1 MAASGLD
8 HLKNDYRRRFC
19 RPSRAPDIHTE
30 QGQNLMEFLQDCFE
44 EKSLANDFSTNSTKS
59 MICST
64 PKARDSCSQTPK
76 QERQKSLPKSVPVS
90 SKKKDSFLPC
100 VEKPSKAASRS
111 VHAHE
116 VHQDILETDVGSRNT
131 PHLKNVSSRKPDDQN
146 SESDEEFYLSVGSP
160 SVPLNA
166 KSPVSQN
173 AILSA
178 ARETYFLENSENVL
192 SSSTEIS
199 LKTKK
204 RLNFENKDILKSTET
219 ENEES
224 EVEEKISE
232 GQQEKKRSE
241 ASQKKIQDSE
251 FEIQPQ
257 AKKSFS
263 TLFLETI
270 TRKSELSPVVRH
282 TEPAAPHLPPASDMK
297 LLEDEF
303 IIDES
308 DTSFASRSWVTI
320 PRKTGTQKQ
329 CPVSPAENPAAKESR
344 EKDGNV
350 PPKTSTGDSQAHE
363 TQPAQKSLSDD
374 EKRRGISCTLTD
386 EVENNCTSTKCEIY
400 SKNKE
405 KSSRNERTAK
415 QKRKYKGNIV
425 EEQLD
430 VGHAKKKSTNM
441 SHTTHNKLQR
451 NLGRSNDQ
459 EAKKNDIP
467 KKISPKGS
475 KQKKKLPKGKQDSK
489 EKRVF
494 SESKN
499 RLVAE
504 EVTLTVMRSQRI
516 SRHPSDWWVV
526 KSQDSPVHSN
536 CSPIRNEL
544 PVHHSSRQ
552 KPAKR
557 ANQSSKNTGKK
568 TAPPKRQKTRVQG
581 SSRVQ
586 KTVNDEDSKVLSV
599 RDEVP
604 NCSQSDEPM
613 ENDESHLAKKKKSSC
628 SGSTES
634 SKDQDSVMT
643 AQDTCLKS
651 QNNECKASTELTLDS
666 VEPKRLVLEESG
678 PLRHKSNLISREN
691 NSDVDEEEVQGILD
705 DERRTSEKKIHHKL
719 VLPSNTPNVRRTKR
733 VRLKPLEYWRG
744 ERIDYQGTPSGG
756 FVIGGV
762 LSPDAVLPKRKTR
775 ANVEKVN
782 QMANGKRICLDS
794 AERKNRLMVNLHIPL
809 GNPCEPTS
817 VKDPETREIILMDL
831 VRPRDTYQFFVKHGE
846 LKVYKTLDT
855 PYFST
860 GKLILGPHEEKGKQ
874 HVGPDIL
881 VFYVNFGDLL
891 CTLHETPYLLS
902 TGDSFF
908 VPSGNYYNIKNLLN
922 EESVLLF
929 TQIKR

>member
-30 QGQNLMEFLQDCFE
+30 QGQNMVEFLQDCFE
-44 EKSLANDFSTNSTKS
+44 EKSLANDFSTNSMKS
-59 MICST
+59 MLCST
-64 PKARDSCSQTPK
+64 PKERDNCSQTPN

-90 SKKKDSFLPC
+90 SKKKDNFLPS
-100 VEKPSKAASRS
+100 VEKPSKAARRS
-111 VHAHE
+111 VHANE
-116 VHQDILETDVGSRNT
+116 VDQNILETDVGSRNT

-146 SESDEEFYLSVGSP
+146 SGSDEEFYLSVGSP

-166 KSPVSQN
+166 KSPASQN
-173 AILSA
+173 AAPSV
-178 ARETYFLENSENVL
+178 ARETYIFENSENVL

-204 RLNFENKDILKSTET
+204 RLNFENKDILENTET

-224 EVEEKISE
+224 EVEDKISE
-232 GQQEKKRSE
+232 GQQERKRSE
-241 ASQKKIQDSE
+241 TSQKKIQDSE

-257 AKKSFS
+257 TKKSFS
-263 TLFLETI
+263 TLFLETV
-270 TRKSELSPVVRH
+270 TRRSELSLVRH
-282 TEPAAPHLPPASDMK
+282 TETAPPHPPSPRNMK

-308 DTSFASRSWVTI
+308 DTSFASHSWVTI
-320 PRKTGTQKQ
+320 PRKAGPQKQ
-329 CPVSPAENPAAKESR
+329 WPVSLAESLAAKASR
-344 EKDGNV
+344 EKDGDGL
-350 PPKTSTGDSQAHE
+350 PKTSAGDNQAHE
-363 TQPAQKSLSDD
+363 TRPAQKSLSDD
-374 EKRRGISCTLTD
+374 EKRQGISCTLTD

-405 KSSRNERTAK
+405 KSSRNKRTAK
-415 QKRKYKGNIV
+415 QKRKFKGNIV

-430 VGHAKKKSTNM
+430 VGHAKKKKINM
-441 SHTTHNKLQR
+441 SHTAHDKLQR
-451 NLGRSNDQ
+451 NLGRNNDQ
-459 EAKKNDIP
+459 KAKKNDIS
-467 KKISPKGS
+467 KKISPTGS
-475 KQKKKLPKGKQDSK
+475 KQKKKPPKGKQDSNK
-489 EKRVF
+489 KQVF
-494 SESKN
+494 IESKN
-499 RLVAE
+499 KVVAE
-504 EVTLTVMRSQRI
+504 EMTLTVMRSQRI
-516 SRHPSDWWVV
+516 SRRPSDWWMV
-526 KSQDSPVHSN
+526 KSQESPVHSN

-544 PVHHSSRQ
+544 PVHRSSRQ

-581 SSRVQ
+581 SSRAQ

-599 RDEVP
+599 HNEVP
-604 NCSQSDEPM
+604 DCSQSDEPM
-613 ENDESHLAKKKKSSC
+613 ENDESHLAKKRNSGC
-628 SGSTES
+628 SGSTKS

-651 QNNECKASTELTLDS
+651 QNNECKASTELTLNS

-678 PLRHKSNLISREN
+678 PSRHKSNLISQES
-691 NSDVDEEEVQGILD
+691 NSDVDEEEVRGILD

-762 LSPDAVLPKRKTR
+762 LSPDVVLPKRKAR
-775 ANVEKVN
+775 ANMEKVN

-794 AERKNRLMVNLHIPL
+794 AKRNVSL
-809 GNPCEPTS
+809 GNPFEPTR

-831 VRPRDTYQFFVKHGE
+831 VRPQDTYQFFVKHGE

-860 GKLILGPHEEKGKQ
+860 GKLILGPQEEKGKQ

-881 VFYVNFGDLL
+881 VFYVNYGDLL